1 MEKQQAER
9 RKYWQGLIG
18 EQEASG
24 RSIRDFCRE
33 RNLGEH
39 SFYWWRRAVRQEK
52 PVAFALVETKPA
64 AAPVARFELTL
75 ASGEVL
81 RIPAD
86 VESLRAVFE
95 ALRAAR

>member
-39 SFYWWRRAVRQEK
+39 SFYWWRRVVRQAK
-52 PVAFALVETKPA
+52 PIAFALVETKPA
-64 AAPVARFELTL
+64 ARFELTL

>member
-1 MEKQQAER
+1 MGKQRNER
-9 RKYWQGLIG
+9 RKYWEGVIG

-24 RSIRDFCRE
+24 KSVRDFCRE

-39 SFYWWRRAVRQEK
+39 SFYWWRRIRREAK

-64 AAPVARFELTL
+64 SVPVTTFELTL

-86 VESLRAVFE
+86 VGSLRIVFE
-95 ALRAAR
+95 ALRAAQ